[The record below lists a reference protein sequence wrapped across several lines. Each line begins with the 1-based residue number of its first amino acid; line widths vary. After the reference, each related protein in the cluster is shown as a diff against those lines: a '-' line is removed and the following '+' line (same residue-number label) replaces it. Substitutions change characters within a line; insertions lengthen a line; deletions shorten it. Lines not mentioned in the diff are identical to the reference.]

1 MGRSQRAESG
11 SCRHRVRRSHDR
23 AERDRLCPWHRRYE
37 RVSDEGDSGCRES
50 DREYNQ
56 AGHWRP
62 IIPEISER
70 RIVSRIEEYG
80 CDEERQR
87 KLSGYAERGRAWERR
102 QQRTA
107 EGEEYRKALRDGAP
121 QRPGSRPRRTDQEL
135 VRVLSYDRC

>member
-1 MGRSQRAESG
+1 M
-11 SCRHRVRRSHDR
+11 
-23 AERDRLCPWHRRYE
+23 
-37 RVSDEGDSGCRES
+37 SDDGDSGGRES

-62 IIPEISER
+62 IVPEISER

-87 KLSGYAERGRAWERR
+87 KLGSDAERGRARKKR

-107 EGEEYRKALRDGAP
+107 ERQEYWIRCSDAA
-121 QRPGSRPRRTDQEL
+121 RPGRQNHGKDEQAKELFEFPHRSPAWRFKCPRL
-135 VRVLSYDRC
+135 YLI